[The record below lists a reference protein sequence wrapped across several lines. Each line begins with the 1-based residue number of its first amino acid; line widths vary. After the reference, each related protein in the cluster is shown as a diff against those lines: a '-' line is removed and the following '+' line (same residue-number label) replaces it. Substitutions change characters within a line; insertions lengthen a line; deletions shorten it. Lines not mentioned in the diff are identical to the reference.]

1 MNIFK
6 LDESPKLAAE
16 MHCDKHCV
24 KQILESLQ
32 ILSCAVIRHGAT
44 PDQMPL
50 TAKGTPYRG
59 GYPHHPSS
67 RWGGDSRSNFLWL
80 CDLAENLCKEY
91 TFRYGKI
98 HSCEAKLEILKD
110 LSYLIPNGPETPF
123 AVAISQDS
131 ICRQKITNFENLSV
145 VSKYR
150 EYYNYDKS
158 RFAKWTKREAPNWYK
173 VK

>member
-50 TAKGTPYRG
+50 TAKGTPYKG

-80 CDLAENLCKEY
+80 CDLAENL
-91 TFRYGKI
+91 
-98 HSCEAKLEILKD
+98 AKNTLLDTAKSTLAKQSLK
-110 LSYLIPNGPETPF
+110 F
-123 AVAISQDS
+123 
-131 ICRQKITNFENLSV
+131 
-145 VSKYR
+145 
-150 EYYNYDKS
+150 
-158 RFAKWTKREAPNWYK
+158 
-173 VK
+173 